1 MTSTVRPGLAEY
13 LTDLLAGIRPLR
25 PLELALLDAHGGVLV
40 EDVTAP
46 AAVPAFDVAAI
57 DGYAV
62 RAEDLV
68 GASPGNPVR
77 LPVVGDL
84 RAGSWQPSRAL
95 PGACFAVAAGASLPT
110 GADAVVPAEWTDH
123 GLAHLEISQGLGR
136 EAYVRRAG
144 SEVGA
149 GDLIAQAG
157 ARVTSGLVGLLAA
170 AGVMKVTVR
179 PRPRVA
185 VIATGDELIEAGQ
198 GGTVGRVLDANSYAL
213 TAAARDT
220 GAHAV
225 RGGIASDEPEPL
237 RELLEDH
244 AMRSDL
250 VVVTGGTG
258 GGPGDTVRRLLG
270 HDGSVQ
276 FVELPVYPTGTLGY
290 GTIGADE
297 TPIVCLPGAPAAALI
312 GFEVLARPILQRLAG
327 AEPVHRPAVKAN
339 LVEPVASPSGV
350 REFRP
355 ATVSERRGGGYAVRP
370 LPGGSHVLSGLAEAN
385 GLIVLGER
393 ITNAPAG
400 TTVDVLLLDR
410 RR

>member
-13 LTDLLAGIRPLR
+13 LTGLLAGIRPLR

-46 AAVPAFDVAAI
+46 GALPPYDVAAI

-68 GASPGNPVR
+68 GAAPQNPVR

-95 PGACFAVAAGASLPT
+95 PGACFAVAAGAPLPA
-110 GADAVVPAEWTDH
+110 GADAVVPAAWTDH

-144 SEVGA
+144 SELSA
-149 GDLIAQAG
+149 GTVVAAAG
-157 ARVTSGLVGLLAA
+157 TRVTAGLVGLLAA
-170 AGVMKVTVR
+170 VGISKVTVR
-179 PRPRVA
+179 PKPRVA
-185 VIATGDELIEAGQ
+185 VVATGDELTDV
-198 GGTVGRVLDANSYAL
+198 GGTATQGRVIDVNSYAL
-213 TAAARDT
+213 TAAARDA
-220 GAHAV
+220 GAQAL
-225 RGGIASDEPEPL
+225 RAGIAGDEPEPL

-258 GGPGDTVRRLLG
+258 DGPGDTVRRLLG
-270 HDGSVQ
+270 HDGSVE
-276 FVELPVYPTGTLGY
+276 FVELPLYPAGVLGY

-297 TPIVCLPGAPAAALI
+297 TPVVCLPGAPAAALI
-312 GFEVLARPILQRLAG
+312 GFEVLARPVVQRLAG
-327 AEPVHRPAVKAN
+327 ADPVYRPAVKAN
-339 LVEPVASPSGV
+339 LAEAVASPAGM

-355 ATVSERRGGGYAVRP
+355 AQVSERRGGGYAVRP
-370 LPGGSHVLSGLAEAN
+370 LPGGAHVLGGLAEAN
-385 GLIVLGER
+385 GLIVLGEK
-393 ITNAPAG
+393 ITSAPAG
-400 TTVDVLLLDR
+400 STVDVLLLDR